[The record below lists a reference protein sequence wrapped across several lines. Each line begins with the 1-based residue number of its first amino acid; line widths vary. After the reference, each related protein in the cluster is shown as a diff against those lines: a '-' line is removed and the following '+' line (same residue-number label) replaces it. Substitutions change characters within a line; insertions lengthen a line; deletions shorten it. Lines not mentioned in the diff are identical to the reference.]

1 MNETTPPAVPLSVG
15 ELLRQCRLEQAL
27 TLEEVVADT
36 RISLVNLHAIES
48 MNYEKLPA
56 DAFAKGLV
64 ALYANFLG
72 QDGRLLADQFFSAR
86 DNGERTRLTV
96 LQQHRVQTSLQPGK
110 LAEPTHF
117 SSAAIAGLILT
128 VIVVSFAGFSF
139 YFSWN
144 PLSYFA
150 ASRSTVASSPAGSAF
165 HPADP
170 ATNTGTPRAS
180 LSLQAVFSKD
190 NRVIIALDD
199 QPPREQFYAKG
210 STMQWEAA
218 HAMQLEFFQPDSV
231 ELQFNGAPLPFP
243 PLAEGRYLLRL
254 PVAKTAP

>member
-1 MNETTPPAVPLSVG
+1 MNETAPPAARQSVG
-15 ELLRQCRLEQAL
+15 DLLRQCRLEQAVS
-27 TLEEVVADT
+27 LEEVVAET
-36 RISLVNLHAIES
+36 RISLVNVLAIES
-48 MNYEKLPA
+48 MDYEKLPA
-56 DAFAKGLV
+56 DAFAKGLIV
-64 ALYANFLG
+64 LYANFLG
-72 QDGRLLADQFFSAR
+72 QDGRLLAKQFFSLRNSGGDA
-86 DNGERTRLTV
+86 RLTP
-96 LQQHRVQTSLQPGK
+96 LRQCRPHPSLHPSK

-128 VIVVSFAGFSF
+128 MIVVSFTGFSL

-144 PLSYFA
+144 PLRYFSA
-150 ASRSTVASSPAGSAF
+150 ARSAGVSAPAASAF

-180 LSLQAVFSKD
+180 LSLQAVFAKD
-190 NRVIIALDD
+190 SRVVVALDD

-218 HAMQLEFFQPDSV
+218 HAMQLEFFQPDGV
-231 ELQFNGAPLPFP
+231 ELQFNGGPLPFP
-243 PLAEGRYLLRL
+243 PLAEGRYLLSL